1 METTKEEEGGGLL
14 NQILPPRLEDAG
26 LEDCALPPD
35 SIKEAFLRAAT
46 AVKSHAS
53 SIFATDFVDDDEG
66 EGNCVNDPWPPAG
79 ANDTLVGLSPEHED
93 EADSGPC
100 AKEKGNGAPEVGP
113 DDVVVGGEAEER
125 GGVRDGGGKA
135 CVEGLQ
141 GLKIGEKVKNG
152 GHDEKEGC
160 ISIWPNLGLNLY
172 KEEYL
177 ANPRVGMVLLLNK
190 EMECCLQYFAPKN
203 FTV

>member
-1 METTKEEEGGGLL
+1 METTKDREGGLL

-46 AVKSHAS
+46 AVKSRAS
-53 SIFATDFVDDDEG
+53 SIFATDLDDDEG
-66 EGNCVNDPWPPAG
+66 NCVEDPWTTAG

-100 AKEKGNGAPEVGP
+100 AKEKGNGVPEVCP
-113 DDVVVGGEAEER
+113 DDVVVGGEAEKR
-125 GGVRDGGGKA
+125 GSDVVVVVGGGGAGVRDGGGKA

-141 GLKIGEKVKNG
+141 GLKIGEEVKNG
-152 GHDEKEGC
+152 GNDEQEGEKK
-160 ISIWPNLGLNLY
+160 PTLTEGF
-172 KEEYL
+172 
-177 ANPRVGMVLLLNK
+177 V
-190 EMECCLQYFAPKN
+190 
-203 FTV
+203 